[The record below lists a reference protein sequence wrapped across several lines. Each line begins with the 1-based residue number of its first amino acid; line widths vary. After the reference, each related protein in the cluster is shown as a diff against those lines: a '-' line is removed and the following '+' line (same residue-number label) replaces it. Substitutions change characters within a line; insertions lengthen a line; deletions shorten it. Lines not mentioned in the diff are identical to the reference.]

1 MLIDALTTDG
11 QLNILDGTLSGP
23 HGVIVGAGKLSER
36 SLGLHLDVHVG
47 DEITVA
53 GDGNR
58 DTAVVSGATVD
69 GLLDVLHRE
78 VSVAAVNRLEE
89 GNLGVTGKVNVL
101 GAVSDKLHHHIPAQS
116 SISS

>member
-1 MLIDALTTDG
+1 VLVDALTTDG

-23 HGVIVGAGKLSER
+23 HGVIVGAGKLAREALDFISTYMSEMR
-36 SLGLHLDVHVG
+36 SPLRAMVTETRPLSRGG
-47 DEITVA
+47 
-53 GDGNR
+53 
-58 DTAVVSGATVD
+58 TVD

-101 GAVSDKLHHHIPAQS
+101 GAVSD
-116 SISS
+116 